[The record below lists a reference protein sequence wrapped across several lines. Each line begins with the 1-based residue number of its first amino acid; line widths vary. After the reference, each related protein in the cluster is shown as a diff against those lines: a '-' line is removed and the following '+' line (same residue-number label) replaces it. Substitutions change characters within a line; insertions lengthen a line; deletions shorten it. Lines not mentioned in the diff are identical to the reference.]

1 MPMVAVGVVA
11 AIAVGVCCCGSGGC
25 AVVDD
30 DDDGNW
36 GGV

>member
-1 MPMVAVGVVA
+1 MVAVGVVVTV
-11 AIAVGVCCCGSGGC
+11 AVSGYCYGSGGC
-25 AVVDD
+25 AIDDD

>member
-1 MPMVAVGVVA
+1 MVAVDVVVTV
-11 AIAVGVCCCGSGGC
+11 AVGGYCCGSGGC
-25 AVVDD
+25 AID